1 MRSKTPSSSKA
12 DSGGIEVKCRRLPGI
27 TRCGIVPPHLV
38 VHLRNEKTDNAVL
51 PYSVECPV
59 SMILVEHETRS
70 EFRRGLCPRRWRV
83 RMRRYKVSVGSLAR
97 RHECSFE
104 IPIVKDVY
112 VVLQ

>member
-1 MRSKTPSSSKA
+1 MRSKTPSPSKA

-27 TRCGIVPPHLV
+27 TRCGNVPPHLV

-51 PYSVECPV
+51 PYSVECPL
-59 SMILVEHETRS
+59 SKAMVEHEIRG
-70 EFRRGLCPRRWRV
+70 EFRRGLYPTCWRA
-83 RMRRYKVSVGSLAR
+83 RMRRYKVSVGCLAIGYER
-97 RHECSFE
+97 SIE